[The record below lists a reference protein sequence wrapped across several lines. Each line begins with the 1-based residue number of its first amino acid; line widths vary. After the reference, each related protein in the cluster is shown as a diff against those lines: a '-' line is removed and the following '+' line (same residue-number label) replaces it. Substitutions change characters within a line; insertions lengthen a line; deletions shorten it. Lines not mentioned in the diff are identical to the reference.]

1 MSYML
6 YKEINIYDM
15 EYQLTINNKKVF
27 DFYNAHKHLRFDDM
41 SCLMVDILENV
52 YKNSDTSIDT
62 TFAEKVLGSI
72 NLLQSQIDTMFEKK
86 FEIFKNEYTRELNT
100 ILNTASEDKITTL
113 LKNYN
118 ETAQDKTKLLFN
130 EIFPK
135 NNEIITNQ
143 ITNCFSMFD
152 NVINSTEQRIQTS
165 INEKLGCIQNINNT
179 QTKISENVNGLVNKF
194 HNSSNKGNFSEKS
207 IVDGLTVLYPYGNIE
222 HIGNKLSNSG
232 DIFLHRKDRNKIII
246 ENKEYDKTVTQQ
258 EVDKFINNVLLNK
271 CDGIMISQ
279 SSQIIFKD
287 DYEINFNGDSILV
300 YICNVNYDISK
311 IRTAISIIDHL
322 KDQKDSINKE
332 KTSIKLTIEEIDI
345 INKEYHILL
354 NQKKIIIKSITE
366 SFNKNIEEIK
376 KIQIPSLEF
385 ILTRQYGIKL
395 SDEESCP
402 YCGKICKNNAGV
414 SAHLKTCRENKNN
427 Q

>member
-1 MSYML
+1 
-6 YKEINIYDM
+6 
-15 EYQLTINNKKVF
+15 
-27 DFYNAHKHLRFDDM
+27 
-41 SCLMVDILENV
+41 
-52 YKNSDTSIDT
+52 
-62 TFAEKVLGSI
+62 
-72 NLLQSQIDTMFEKK
+72 
-86 FEIFKNEYTRELNT
+86 
-100 ILNTASEDKITTL
+100 
-113 LKNYN
+113 
-118 ETAQDKTKLLFN
+118 
-130 EIFPK
+130 
-135 NNEIITNQ
+135 
-143 ITNCFSMFD
+143 MFD

-232 DIFLHRKDRNKIII
+232 DIFLHRKDRNKMII

-414 SAHLKTCRENKNN
+414 SAHLKTCREYIKNN
-427 Q
+427 